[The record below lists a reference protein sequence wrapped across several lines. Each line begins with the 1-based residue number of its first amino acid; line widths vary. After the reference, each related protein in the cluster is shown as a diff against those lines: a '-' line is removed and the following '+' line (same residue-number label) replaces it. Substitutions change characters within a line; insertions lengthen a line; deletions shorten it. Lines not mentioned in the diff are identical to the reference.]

1 MPKISLAVME
11 AKARDYFQSLNQAE
25 DRRYV
30 RVLAKEGKRRLEKFA
45 HEPTEQEVL
54 EMFRTITYTDPVG
67 DEVAACLDG
76 HKACRNHED
85 HAPFHANAARRCS
98 PQYKAKVAAMPGSHL
113 Q

>member
-11 AKARDYFQSLNQAE
+11 AKTREYLRAANKPE

-30 RVLAKEGKRRLEKFA
+30 RILAKEGKRRLENFA

-54 EMFRTITYTDPVG
+54 ELFRTITYSDPTG

-76 HKACRNHED
+76 HKACRNHEE
-85 HAPFHANAARRCS
+85 HVPFHPNAARRLG
-98 PQYKAKVAAMPGSHL
+98 VAA
-113 Q
+113 